1 MNKIEDNLEKNLEKI
16 NRPSRRIYIFSF
28 IISLILAIIINNLCS
43 VSIGNLINWIFSSE
57 IIYSIFFSPVIKCL
71 SLIISFRLAYSRF
84 NQLNIKRIIF
94 WLWMTAIIHT
104 NYINLRIN
112 YSQESNSYN
121 DFELVIRII
130 LEILGYVFAINYLN
144 KFFDKKELKN
154 ENNK

>member
-16 NRPSRRIYIFSF
+16 NRPSRRNYIFSF

-43 VSIGNLINWIFSSE
+43 VTIGNLINWIFSSE
-57 IIYSIFFSPVIKCL
+57 IIYSIIFSPVIKCL

-144 KFFDKKELKN
+144 KFFDKKELK
-154 ENNK
+154 

>member
-16 NRPSRRIYIFSF
+16 NMPSRRNYIFSF

-43 VSIGNLINWIFSSE
+43 VTIGNLINWIFSSE
-57 IIYSIFFSPVIKCL
+57 IIYSIFFSPIIKCL

-144 KFFDKKELKN
+144 KFFDKKELK
-154 ENNK
+154 

>member
-1 MNKIEDNLEKNLEKI
+1 MKKIEDNLEKNLEKI
-16 NRPSRRIYIFSF
+16 NRPSRRNYIFSF

-43 VSIGNLINWIFSSE
+43 VTIGNLINWIFSSE

-144 KFFDKKELKN
+144 KFFDKKELK
-154 ENNK
+154 

>member
-1 MNKIEDNLEKNLEKI
+1 MNKIEDNLEKNLDKI
-16 NRPSRRIYIFSF
+16 NRPSRRNYIFSF

-43 VSIGNLINWIFSSE
+43 VTIGNLINWIFSSE

-144 KFFDKKELKN
+144 KFFDKKELK
-154 ENNK
+154 

>member
-16 NRPSRRIYIFSF
+16 NRPSRRNYIFSF

-43 VSIGNLINWIFSSE
+43 VTIGNLINWIFSSE

>member
-16 NRPSRRIYIFSF
+16 NKPSRRYYIFSF
-28 IISLILAIIINNLCS
+28 IISLIITIIVNNLCS
-43 VSIGNLINWIFSSE
+43 VTLGNLIDWIFSSE
-57 IIYSIFFSPVIKCL
+57 IIYSIFFSPIIKCI
-71 SLIISFRLAYSRF
+71 SLIISFRLAYSKF

-94 WLWMTAIIHT
+94 WLWIVAIIHT

-121 DFELVIRII
+121 DFELLIRII

-144 KFFDKKELKN
+144 RFFDRKTK
-154 ENNK
+154 

>member
-16 NRPSRRIYIFSF
+16 NRPSRRNYIFSF

-43 VSIGNLINWIFSSE
+43 VTIGNLINWIFSSE
-57 IIYSIFFSPVIKCL
+57 IIYSIFFSPIIKCL

-144 KFFDKKELKN
+144 KFFDKKELK
-154 ENNK
+154 

>member
-1 MNKIEDNLEKNLEKI
+1 MNKIEDNLDKNLEKI
-16 NRPSRRIYIFSF
+16 NRPSRRNYIFSF

-43 VSIGNLINWIFSSE
+43 VTIGNLINWIFSSE

-144 KFFDKKELKN
+144 KFFDKKELK
-154 ENNK
+154 

>member
-16 NRPSRRIYIFSF
+16 NRPSRRNYIFSF

-43 VSIGNLINWIFSSE
+43 VTIGNLINWIFSSE

-144 KFFDKKELKN
+144 KFFDKKELK
-154 ENNK
+154 

>member
-16 NRPSRRIYIFSF
+16 NRPSRRNYIFSF

-43 VSIGNLINWIFSSE
+43 VTIGNLINWIFSSE

-112 YSQESNSYN
+112 YTQESNSYN
-121 DFELVIRII
+121 DFELFIRII

-144 KFFDKKELKN
+144 KFFDKKELK
-154 ENNK
+154 

>member
-16 NRPSRRIYIFSF
+16 NSPSRRNYIFSF

-43 VSIGNLINWIFSSE
+43 VTIGNLINWIFSSE

>member
-16 NRPSRRIYIFSF
+16 NRPSRRNYIFSF

-43 VSIGNLINWIFSSE
+43 VTIGNLINWIFSSE

-144 KFFDKKELKN
+144 KFFDKKELKK

>member
-16 NRPSRRIYIFSF
+16 NRPSRRNYIFSF

-43 VSIGNLINWIFSSE
+43 VTIGNLINWIFSSE

-94 WLWMTAIIHT
+94 WLRMTAIIHT

-144 KFFDKKELKN
+144 KFFDKKELK
-154 ENNK
+154 

>member
-16 NRPSRRIYIFSF
+16 NKPSRRNYIFSF
-28 IISLILAIIINNLCS
+28 IISLIITIIVNNLCS
-43 VSIGNLINWIFSSE
+43 VTLGNLIDWIFSSE
-57 IIYSIFFSPVIKCL
+57 IIYSIFFSPIIKCI
-71 SLIISFRLAYSRF
+71 SLIISFRLAYSKF

-94 WLWMTAIIHT
+94 WLWIVAIIHT

-121 DFELVIRII
+121 DFELLITII

-144 KFFDKKELKN
+144 RFFDRKTK
-154 ENNK
+154 

>member
-16 NRPSRRIYIFSF
+16 NKPSRRNYIFSF
-28 IISLILAIIINNLCS
+28 IISLIITIIVNNLCS
-43 VSIGNLINWIFSSE
+43 VTLGNLIDWIFSSE
-57 IIYSIFFSPVIKCL
+57 IIYSIFFSPIIKCI
-71 SLIISFRLAYSRF
+71 SLIFSFRLAYSKF

-94 WLWMTAIIHT
+94 WLWIVAIIHT

-121 DFELVIRII
+121 DFELLIRII

-144 KFFDKKELKN
+144 RFFDRKTK
-154 ENNK
+154 

>member
-16 NRPSRRIYIFSF
+16 NRPSRRNYIFSF
-28 IISLILAIIINNLCS
+28 IISLIITIIVNNLCS
-43 VSIGNLINWIFSSE
+43 VTLGNLIDWIFSSE
-57 IIYSIFFSPVIKCL
+57 IIYSIFFSPVIKCI
-71 SLIISFRLAYSRF
+71 SLIISFRLAYSKF

-94 WLWMTAIIHT
+94 WLWIVAIIHT

-121 DFELVIRII
+121 DFELLIRII

-144 KFFDKKELKN
+144 RFFDRKTK
-154 ENNK
+154 

>member
-16 NRPSRRIYIFSF
+16 NSPSRRNYIFSF
-28 IISLILAIIINNLCS
+28 IISLIVAIIINNLCS
-43 VSIGNLINWIFSSE
+43 VTIGNLINWIFSSE

-144 KFFDKKELKN
+144 KFFDKKELK
-154 ENNK
+154 

>member
-16 NRPSRRIYIFSF
+16 NRPSRRNYIFSF

-43 VSIGNLINWIFSSE
+43 VTIGNLINWIFSSE

-130 LEILGYVFAINYLN
+130 LEILGYVFAINYLS
-144 KFFDKKELKN
+144 KFFDKKELK
-154 ENNK
+154 

>member
-16 NRPSRRIYIFSF
+16 NRPSRRNYIFSF

-43 VSIGNLINWIFSSE
+43 VTIGNLTNWIFSSE

-144 KFFDKKELKN
+144 KFFDKKELK
-154 ENNK
+154 

>member
-16 NRPSRRIYIFSF
+16 NRPSRRNYIFSF

-43 VSIGNLINWIFSSE
+43 VTIGNLINWIFSSE

-144 KFFDKKELKN
+144 KFFDKK
-154 ENNK
+154 

>member
-16 NRPSRRIYIFSF
+16 NRPSRRNYIFSF

-43 VSIGNLINWIFSSE
+43 VTIGNLINWIFSSE

-144 KFFDKKELKN
+144 KLFDKKELK
-154 ENNK
+154 

>member
-16 NRPSRRIYIFSF
+16 NIPSRRNYIFSF
-28 IISLILAIIINNLCS
+28 IISLIVAIIINNLCS
-43 VSIGNLINWIFSSE
+43 VTIGNLINWIFSSE

-144 KFFDKKELKN
+144 KFFDKKELK
-154 ENNK
+154 

>member
-16 NRPSRRIYIFSF
+16 NRPSRRNYIFSF
-28 IISLILAIIINNLCS
+28 IISLILAIVINNLCS
-43 VSIGNLINWIFSSE
+43 VTIGNLINWIFSSE

-144 KFFDKKELKN
+144 KFFDKKELK
-154 ENNK
+154 

>member
-16 NRPSRRIYIFSF
+16 NRPSRRNYIFSF

-43 VSIGNLINWIFSSE
+43 VTIGNLISWIFSSE
-57 IIYSIFFSPVIKCL
+57 IIYSIFFSPIIKCL

-144 KFFDKKELKN
+144 KFFDKKELK
-154 ENNK
+154 

>member
-16 NRPSRRIYIFSF
+16 NRPSRRNYIFSF

-43 VSIGNLINWIFSSE
+43 VTIGNLINWIFSSE

-104 NYINLRIN
+104 NYINLIIN

-144 KFFDKKELKN
+144 KFFDKKELK
-154 ENNK
+154 

>member
-16 NRPSRRIYIFSF
+16 NRPSRRNYIFSF

-43 VSIGNLINWIFSSE
+43 VTIGNLINWIFSSE

-94 WLWMTAIIHT
+94 WIRMTAIINT

-144 KFFDKKELKN
+144 KFFDKKELK
-154 ENNK
+154 